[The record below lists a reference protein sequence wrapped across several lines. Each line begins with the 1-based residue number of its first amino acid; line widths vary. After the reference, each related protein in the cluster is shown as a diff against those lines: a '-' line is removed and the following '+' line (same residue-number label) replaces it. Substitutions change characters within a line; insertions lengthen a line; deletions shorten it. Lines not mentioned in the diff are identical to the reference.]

1 MLCVKLK
8 RKDLGLFPRNLINT
22 DYEFVFLGDYVLI
35 PVNERAEGYTIEECN
50 PPRKEKGR
58 KLRDLIPGVRSFVV
72 IGDIALVSPKKDV
85 DKAQLFQAIKQLE
98 PKVRAVY
105 IRKKVSGE
113 LRINELELAGGE
125 PTTETVYKENGLL
138 FYVDISKVYVN
149 VTLASE
155 RAKLSRDICAE
166 KPGKLLDAFTGY
178 GPIAI
183 TVAKRGCYVVAGDL
197 NLDGLY
203 MAQKSARLNK
213 VQHLDL
219 VQYDAHHLPF
229 RDKAFD
235 ITIADNPTKGH
246 EFKDEICRVSSK
258 AVFYELAR
266 SEREAEEKIG
276 KTQWLRVNEYSK
288 DLFVFKGLITCDDIS
303 S

>member
-35 PVNERAEGYTIEECN
+35 PVKERAEGYTIEECN
-50 PPRKEKGR
+50 PPLKEKGR

-85 DKAQLFQAIKQLE
+85 NKVQLFQAIKQLE

-105 IRKKVSGE
+105 IRRKVSGE

-155 RAKLSRDICAE
+155 RAKLSRNICVE

-246 EFKDEICRVSSK
+246 EFKDEICRVSSR

-266 SEREAEEKIG
+266 SEKEAEEKIG
-276 KTQWLRVNEYSK
+276 KTRWLRVNEYSK
-288 DLFVFKGLITCDDIS
+288 DLFVFKGLIACDDIS

>member
-1 MLCVKLK
+1 
-8 RKDLGLFPRNLINT
+8 
-22 DYEFVFLGDYVLI
+22 
-35 PVNERAEGYTIEECN
+35 
-50 PPRKEKGR
+50 
-58 KLRDLIPGVRSFVV
+58 
-72 IGDIALVSPKKDV
+72 
-85 DKAQLFQAIKQLE
+85 
-98 PKVRAVY
+98 
-105 IRKKVSGE
+105 
-113 LRINELELAGGE
+113 
-125 PTTETVYKENGLL
+125 
-138 FYVDISKVYVN
+138 
-149 VTLASE
+149 
-155 RAKLSRDICAE
+155 
-166 KPGKLLDAFTGY
+166 LLDAFTGY

-246 EFKDEICRVSSK
+246 EFKDEICRVSSR

-266 SEREAEEKIG
+266 SEKEAEEKIG
-276 KTQWLRVNEYSK
+276 KTRWLRVNEYSK
-288 DLFVFKGLITCDDIS
+288 DLFVFKGLIACDDIS